1 MISMGKQLK
10 AIPLY
15 KDSHTYLADGILKL
29 YGLKSVE
36 ILLLEASG
44 CYGSSNRA
52 KISYDHHKGFFG
64 GIALLKLIAD
74 EFPLAS
80 SETFSKVKIF
90 FVHGAGKLPIFI
102 CLFCLSRFLSF
113 LITLGE
119 QIHLWILR
127 FESQGPLFELWL
139 EDTLVIRSHISD
151 KLEALSSFVKFF
163 WRMKV
168 FCQCYCPFELSTCLT
183 FAFYDNASWP
193 RASWS

>member
-1 MISMGKQLK
+1 MGKQLR

-15 KDSHTYLADGILKL
+15 KGSHTYLADGILKL

-36 ILLLEASG
+36 LLLLEASG

-64 GIALLKLIAD
+64 GIAMLKLIAD
-74 EFPLAS
+74 QFPLTS

-90 FVHGAGKLPIFI
+90 FVHGA
-102 CLFCLSRFLSF
+102 S
-113 LITLGE
+113 E

-139 EDTLVIRSHISD
+139 EDTLVIRPYISD
-151 KLEALSSFVKFF
+151 KLEALSSFVKFLGI
-163 WRMKV
+163 KCLLAESV
-168 FCQCYCPFELSTCLT
+168 LELKKLKKEHANSLAKNMLT
-183 FAFYDNASWP
+183 GVNPADSLTSITNPLITKLLAEDDKTHK
-193 RASWS
+193 